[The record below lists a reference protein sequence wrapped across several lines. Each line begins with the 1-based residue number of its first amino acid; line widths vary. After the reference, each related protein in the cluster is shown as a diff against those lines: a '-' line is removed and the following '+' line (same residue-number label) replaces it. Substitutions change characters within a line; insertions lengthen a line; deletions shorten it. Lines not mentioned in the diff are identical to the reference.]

1 MHLYLDLYLK
11 LNLYLYLYLC
21 VYLCLC
27 CSKEEDQ
34 EVVPPTSTRK
44 PDGAS
49 SSTAGCSVRVLQ
61 CLYALFKISFTICAL
76 SSMFDGRL
84 YGLRFYCVCASFEII
99 NRRVYCSCALLK
111 MTFTLTETG
120 ISALVEPPE
129 N

>member
-1 MHLYLDLYLK
+1 MFSTQCNSTLPVFIFAFAFAFVFAFLFVFVLAFVIAFVFEFEFSFLFSFVFYL
-11 LNLYLYLYLC
+11 
-21 VYLCLC
+21 YLCLC

-84 YGLRFYCVCASFEII
+84 YYLRFV
-99 NRRVYCSCALLK
+99 
-111 MTFTLTETG
+111 
-120 ISALVEPPE
+120 
-129 N
+129 